1 MKLKLTLTSI
11 PPSKKNNR
19 IMRFGKK
26 PVSLPSKQY
35 TKWHEVA
42 FYELIEQKRYIDY
55 PEIKRTLPIDL
66 NDDLQITRCNCL
78 EVEFISRYKYKKD
91 IDNTL
96 TSLLDFLVD
105 TEIFYDD
112 NWYVIPKIITSFKQG
127 DEERTNIIIT

>member
-1 MKLKLTLTSI
+1 MKITLTSI

-19 IMRFGKK
+19 ILRFGTR

-55 PEIKRTLPIDL
+55 AKIKRTLPIDI

-78 EVEFISRYKYKKD
+78 EVQFISKYKYKKD
-91 IDNTL
+91 ADNTL

-105 TEIFYDD
+105 GEIFFDD
-112 NWYVIPKIITSFKQG
+112 NWYVIPKMIVSFKQG
-127 DEERTNIIIT
+127 NEERTNITIS